1 MRHNFS
7 FGLSIS
13 LYLFIVLLHNF
24 LDCQDLCEQSQLL
37 LDEKVVRETSSYK
50 YSYNNY
56 YAQRIRLN
64 QPHPVIN
71 GNFEKILNN
80 QVGLPTFPFRY
91 YGNYINHIIIS
102 DNEIKMRKEKEFG
115 KISNHI
121 AGIVYSDF
129 EVLGGNEY
137 NAVRMSFEGKIND
150 TQIVAKITNLI
161 YPSGRISI
169 YYENISMEIEESK
182 RQSKISHTFV
192 CGSKDNTEHEI
203 IVPGKWIE
211 SSTLVEYE
219 VVGKICSTYNSINAC
234 QNSKTSNAACIWC
247 ERINVCIDSNDEDT
261 NDLKI
266 NDCRIEKVIADVHEE
281 TKQNKS
287 SLYLYVIIPLAICL
301 CLLCIGFLIGMGF
314 RRRQRSYE

>member
-192 CGSKDNTEHEI
+192 CGSK
-203 IVPGKWIE
+203 
-211 SSTLVEYE
+211 
-219 VVGKICSTYNSINAC
+219 ICSTYNSINAC